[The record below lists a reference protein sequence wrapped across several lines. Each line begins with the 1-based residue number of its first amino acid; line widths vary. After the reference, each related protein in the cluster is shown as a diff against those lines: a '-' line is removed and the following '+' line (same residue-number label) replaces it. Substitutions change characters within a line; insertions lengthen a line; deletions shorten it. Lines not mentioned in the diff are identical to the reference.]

1 MRRNQLTFAVILLP
15 LDYVALL
22 LAAMTAH
29 RLRFE
34 TFAELRPAISLLP
47 YHEFFKAAAVIAL
60 AYLVIFALTGL
71 YAIEHPRRILEEAVK
86 VVSAC
91 TLGVMGLI
99 ILIFFQRELFTSRFV
114 VLAAWLLSI
123 AYVAFARLLVRWAN
137 RLLLK
142 RGIGARRIIVVGG
155 NDRATIAIVDKFI
168 KNPASGYRIA
178 ARFSRWDDTATREAS
193 ALCAKGEVDE
203 IFVTDPEADK
213 EETRAVIEFAE
224 DYHLTFRY
232 AADTLAA
239 HASLMSTT
247 IAGIPVIEVKRT
259 RLEGW
264 GRVYKR
270 VFDIIASL
278 ILIIVTSP
286 IMLLAA
292 IAVALE
298 SRGPV
303 IFRNQRVGLEGR
315 AFRVYKF
322 RSMRADVSV
331 GEQFG
336 DQRAALELEQK
347 LIAERGIKE
356 GPVYKIKNDP
366 RVTRVGRFI
375 RRFSIDELPQFFN
388 VLKGDMSLIG
398 PRPHQPREVEKYQRH
413 HKRVLMIRPG
423 ITGLAQ
429 VSGRSDLAFED
440 EIRLDTFYIEN
451 WTPLM
456 DLAILLKTPLVV
468 FAKKG
473 AY

>member
-1 MRRNQLTFAVILLP
+1 MRRNQLTFTVILLP

-22 LAAMTAH
+22 LAALTAH

-34 TFAELRPAISLLP
+34 TFVELRPAISLLP
-47 YHEFFKAAAVIAL
+47 YPDFFKAASAVGL
-60 AYLVIFALTGL
+60 MYLGVFALNGL
-71 YAIEHPRRILEEAVK
+71 YAIERPRRILEEAVK

-114 VLAAWLLSI
+114 VLAAWILSI
-123 AYVAFARLLVRWAN
+123 TYVIAARLVVRLVN
-137 RLLLK
+137 RQLLK
-142 RGIGARRIIVVGG
+142 RGIGVRRVIVVG
-155 NDRATIAIVDKFI
+155 NDDRATLAITEHI
-168 KNPASGYRIA
+168 SKNPAVGYRIIRRFERWNDLA
-178 ARFSRWDDTATREAS
+178 ARETS
-193 ALCAKGEVDE
+193 ALCEAGNVEE
-203 IFVTDPEADK
+203 IFVTDPETGK
-213 EETRAVIEFAE
+213 QEMRAVIEFAE
-224 DYHLTFRY
+224 DRHLTFRY

-239 HASLMSTT
+239 HAALISTT

-270 VFDIIASL
+270 AFDVIGSIAL
-278 ILIIVTSP
+278 IVVTSP

-292 IAVALE
+292 AAVALE

-303 IFRNQRVGLEGR
+303 IFRNERVGLEGKK
-315 AFRVYKF
+315 FRVYKL
-322 RSMRADVSV
+322 RSMRADVSI
-331 GEQFG
+331 GEQFN
-336 DQRAALELEQK
+336 DQRAALDLERK
-347 LIAERGIKE
+347 LIAERSVKD
-356 GPVYKIKNDP
+356 GPVYKIKDDP

-375 RRFSIDELPQFFN
+375 RNFSIDELPQFFN

-398 PRPHQPREVEKYQRH
+398 PRPHQTREVENYQRH
-413 HKRVLMIRPG
+413 HLRVLMIRPG
-423 ITGLAQ
+423 MTGLAQ

-456 DLAILLKTPLVV
+456 DLAILLKTPLVI